1 VSIEKMNMVNI
12 VGIIPDFDRLTKM
25 LAIDGCMQPVNALQE
40 INSSNFALKTSED
53 NIEML
58 KNLNYIKP
66 YLYEN
71 DYNTSLKHVE
81 ELVGALKTI
90 DIRVSPPKEIIFDF
104 DDSEKEL
111 SFVYNKYAVLN
122 KQIEESEKGE
132 QSLKNTFVAL
142 EFLKNVSIPLE
153 EIINMK
159 NFKLGLYK
167 VSEENMVKLKAN
179 YENISS
185 IIESVYREKGFVIF
199 ISYTPILLLTETER
213 IFKSANCENIQVPK
227 HYIGTAKDIA
237 ASVHD
242 EINVMKQSTW
252 KVRIELN
259 VFLRENHKII
269 EKIESSYELEQKS
282 AEIKKSAACTNEF
295 FYLSGWIP
303 KSFMESFNKLL
314 LSFDNRILIITKDTN
329 ERNNKAIIPPT
340 MFINNNIFK
349 PFESMVLMYGVPS
362 YGEIDPT
369 MFLAITYTM
378 MFGAMFGDVGQGLV
392 LVLAG
397 FLLKN
402 KWGRINLGGVFEIL
416 GLSSIVFGFLYG
428 SVFGSEYVI
437 NAILI
442 RPMEHI
448 NDILI
453 AAIVFGCGF
462 LILGFILGII
472 NSIRKKDIEQ
482 GVFGKEG
489 IAGFMFYIGVLIL
502 IVSLVSKNPLLPI
515 AVWMIYFIFFLLL
528 ILLKQPLANILLGKD
543 ILFEDGAKDY
553 FVEASFEVIETLLSM
568 FSNTISFIRV
578 GAFAL
583 NHVGL
588 FVAFSAMASMTKSGF
603 ASVMI
608 LILGNIIIICLE
620 GLIVFIQGLRLQ
632 YYELF
637 SKYYEGGGV
646 TFKPVRIRLK

>member
-1 VSIEKMNMVNI
+1 MNMVNI